1 MKRILFIMHT
11 PPPVHGAAMM
21 GQYIQDSE
29 VINRT
34 FKCKYINP
42 SASKVVAEV
51 GKVSIRKILFLVSH
65 IVSVVY
71 TIITFRP
78 HLCYYTATSSGWGIY
93 RDMLVISLMKI
104 FGRKIILHLHN
115 KGVKDYSGSKASR
128 FAYKR
133 MFSGVKVIL
142 LANELYPDV
151 EKYVPLKDLYIC
163 PNGMPLTNRQYK
175 RRNSTHEPYT
185 FLFLSNMIETKGV
198 LDVIKACGLL
208 RKQGVNL
215 KCNFVG
221 RWSTV
226 TPELFKQVVDENDV
240 SLQVEYRG
248 PKYGDEK
255 IEELKCADALVFP
268 TYYPGETFG
277 LVLLEAMEYGLPCIS
292 TNVGGIPTVVD
303 NGVTGFLIEP
313 MEVEKLADK
322 MKWLINNPEKGMAMG
337 DMGRKRFEEKF
348 TLQTFEQNLAAILSD
363 TCK

>member
-1 MKRILFIMHT
+1 M
-11 PPPVHGAAMM
+11 
-21 GQYIQDSE
+21 
-29 VINRT
+29 
-34 FKCKYINP
+34 
-42 SASKVVAEV
+42 
-51 GKVSIRKILFLVSH
+51 
-65 IVSVVY
+65 
-71 TIITFRP
+71 
-78 HLCYYTATSSGWGIY
+78 
-93 RDMLVISLMKI
+93 
-104 FGRKIILHLHN
+104 
-115 KGVKDYSGSKASR
+115 
-128 FAYKR
+128 
-133 MFSGVKVIL
+133 
-142 LANELYPDV
+142 
-151 EKYVPLKDLYIC
+151 
-163 PNGMPLTNRQYK
+163 
-175 RRNSTHEPYT
+175 
-185 FLFLSNMIETKGV
+185 
-198 LDVIKACGLL
+198 IKACGLL
-208 RKQGVNL
+208 RKQGVNF